1 MCALPREEQP
11 GAEVFAQSLPLLVGL
26 GTCCSAGTC
35 SDEPRT
41 AAGAP
46 DEVTRIR
53 QLVSEVE
60 AEAEAKAEAAPAAEV
75 EAEAAAEAEAEA
87 AEAEATEAEAEGAKA
102 KADERAIWMI
112 TSTVDWSDL
121 VPAGS
126 GHEIE
131 DTARRAISLEQ
142 LLRLQAHADR
152 RLRAQEQWEVWRPD
166 DPHHLIASIDE
177 VLATKQCVVLCQ
189 HLVCVWYKVSLY
201 DVAKYVIKPATIESR
216 WSLVEVRLHGYLL
229 RHNISPCCM
238 V

>member
-1 MCALPREEQP
+1 M
-11 GAEVFAQSLPLLVGL
+11 
-26 GTCCSAGTC
+26 
-35 SDEPRT
+35 
-41 AAGAP
+41 
-46 DEVTRIR
+46 
-53 QLVSEVE
+53 SEVE

-152 RLRAQEQWEVWRPD
+152 RLRAKEQWEVWRPV

-177 VLATKQCVVLCQ
+177 VLATKQCVILRQ
-189 HLVCVWYKVSLY
+189 HRVWYKVSLY